1 MFKKISYIG
10 DFKASIESRDDIHT
24 DFETGYDDLSSRFVT
39 QQHQPTSS
47 TNNDTI
53 LKTNQTE
60 NWNVNHTQASQAAPE
75 ENMQIEGLDEELGTY
90 FGPRSAVIE
99 NDENQT
105 LKLSQLRQL
114 LEKNLQPTISPTMN
128 MASTNSAF
136 KPAIKPEPP
145 VVGSWSPYNVTSGT
159 ALPLQPASSV
169 RKYFD
174 LLLQPI
180 VSHVKWIH

>member
-1 MFKKISYIG
+1 MFEHFSYIG

-24 DFETGYDDLSSRFVT
+24 DFETGYDDLSTRFVT
-39 QQHQPTSS
+39 QQHQPTSA

-60 NWNVNHTQASQAAPE
+60 NWNHTQASQAAPE
-75 ENMQIEGLDEELGTY
+75 ENMQIEGLDEELGNY
-90 FGPRSAVIE
+90 FGGQRSAVIE

-114 LEKNLQPTISPTMN
+114 LEKNLQPTISPTM
-128 MASTNSAF
+128 ASTNSAF

-145 VVGSWSPYNVTSGT
+145 VVGSWSPYNVTPGT
-159 ALPLQPASSV
+159 ALPLYPPSSG
-169 RKYFD
+169 RNYFN
-174 LLLQPI
+174 LTNFATNC
-180 VSHVKWIH
+180 V

>member
-1 MFKKISYIG
+1 
-10 DFKASIESRDDIHT
+10 
-24 DFETGYDDLSSRFVT
+24 
-39 QQHQPTSS
+39 
-47 TNNDTI
+47 
-53 LKTNQTE
+53 
-60 NWNVNHTQASQAAPE
+60 
-75 ENMQIEGLDEELGTY
+75 MQIEGLDEELGTY

-145 VVGSWSPYNVTSGT
+145 VVGSWSPYNVTSGKEI
-159 ALPLQPASSV
+159 PLQPPSSA
-169 RKYFD
+169 RKYFN
-174 LLLQPI
+174 LMLQPI
-180 VSHVKWIH
+180 VSHLKWIH

>member
-1 MFKKISYIG
+1 MFNFVSYIG
-10 DFKASIESRDDIHT
+10 DFKASIENRDDIHT

-60 NWNVNHTQASQAAPE
+60 NWNVNHTQGSQAAPE

-145 VVGSWSPYNVTSGT
+145 VVGSWSPYYVTSGT
-159 ALPLQPASSV
+159 AHQLQPPFSV
-169 RKYFD
+169 RIYFD
-174 LLLQPI
+174 LMLQPI